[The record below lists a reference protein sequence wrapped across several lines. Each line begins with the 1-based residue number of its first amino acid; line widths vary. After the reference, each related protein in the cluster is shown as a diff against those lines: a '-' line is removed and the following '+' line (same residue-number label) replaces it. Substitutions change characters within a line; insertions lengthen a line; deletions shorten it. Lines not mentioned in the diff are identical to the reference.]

1 MRKRYPEKIIY
12 MISGEELNRV
22 LACIEAILGSFE
34 KDSQD
39 YKIIDDLKQKLS
51 KKISYEELLDKMGI
65 PKVEGSIAPG
75 QKDIEWHK
83 FLGELGLR
91 PAKKSEK

>member
-39 YKIIDDLKQKLS
+39 YKIIDDLRKRNEILEYKSYQK
-51 KKISYEELLDKMGI
+51 K
-65 PKVEGSIAPG
+65 
-75 QKDIEWHK
+75 
-83 FLGELGLR
+83 
-91 PAKKSEK
+91 

>member
-1 MRKRYPEKIIY
+1 

-65 PKVEGSIAPG
+65 QKVEGSIAPG

-83 FLGELGLR
+83 FLSGFGLK
-91 PAKKSEK
+91 PSKKSKNN